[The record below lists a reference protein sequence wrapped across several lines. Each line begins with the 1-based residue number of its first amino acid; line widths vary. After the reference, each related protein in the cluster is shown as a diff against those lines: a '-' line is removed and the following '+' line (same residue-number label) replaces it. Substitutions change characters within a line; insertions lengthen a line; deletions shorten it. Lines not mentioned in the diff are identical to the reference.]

1 MQTVLITGGTG
12 LAGTALTKLL
22 VQKGYKVIILSR
34 SKRPVDPGN
43 PAVSY
48 ALWDVAAQTIDV
60 AAVQQAD
67 FIVHL
72 AGAGV
77 MDKRWTTAYKKE
89 IVDSRTQSSALIV
102 NTLTNQPNKV
112 KAVISASAIGI
123 YGPDSEPAIPF
134 TEDAPADRSF
144 LGETCRLWEA
154 SIDPVTALGKRL
166 VKLRIGIVL
175 SRNGGALA
183 EFEKPLKMGIA
194 GILGNGRQ
202 VISWLH
208 IDDLCNMILYAIE
221 NEGMS
226 GTFNAVAPQPVNN
239 KTLTLT
245 LARERK
251 GKWYIPVHVPAFIL
265 KLMLGPG
272 SIEILKSTTVD
283 GNKIMQAGYRFSFSD
298 IKNALKR

>member
-12 LAGTALTKLL
+12 LTGTALTKLL
-22 VQKGYKVIILSR
+22 VQKGYSVIILSR
-34 SKRPVDPGN
+34 SKRAASPEN

-77 MDKRWTTAYKKE
+77 MDKRWTAAYKKE
-89 IVDSRTQSSALIV
+89 IVDSRTRSSELIV
-102 NTLTNQPNKV
+102 NTLTNNPNKV
-112 KAVISASAIGI
+112 KAIVSASAIGI
-123 YGPDSEPAIPF
+123 YGTDSEPAIPF
-134 TEDAPADRSF
+134 EEDAPADNSF

-183 EFEKPLKMGIA
+183 EFEKPVRLGVA
-194 GILGNGRQ
+194 AILGNGRQ
-202 VISWLH
+202 MISWLH
-208 IDDLCNMILYAIE
+208 IDDLCGMIVYAIE
-221 NEGMS
+221 NEGLL
-226 GTFNAVAPQPVNN
+226 GVYNAVAPAPVSN

-245 LARERK
+245 LAGEMK
-251 GKWYIPVHVPAFIL
+251 GKFFIPVYVPAFVL

-283 GNKIMQAGYRFSFSD
+283 CKKIQLAGYAFSYSN
-298 IKNALKR
+298 IKDALQR

>member
-12 LAGTALTKLL
+12 LTGTALTKLL

-34 SKRPVDPGN
+34 SKKAANPES

-60 AAVQQAD
+60 PAVQQAD

-77 MDKRWTTAYKKE
+77 MDKRWTAAYKKE
-89 IVDSRTQSSALIV
+89 IVDSRTRSSELIV
-102 NTLTNQPNKV
+102 NTLTNNSNKV

-123 YGPDSEPAIPF
+123 YGPDSEPVIPF
-134 TEDAPADRSF
+134 KEDAVADGSF

-154 SIDPVTALGKRL
+154 SVEPVMALGKRL

-175 SRNGGALA
+175 SRKGGALT
-183 EFEKPLKMGIA
+183 EFEKPLRMRVA
-194 GILGNGRQ
+194 AILGNGKQ
-202 VISWLH
+202 IISWLH
-208 IDDLCNMILYAIE
+208 IDDLCGMILYAIE
-221 NEGMS
+221 KEGLS
-226 GTFNAVAPQPVNN
+226 GTFNAVAPAPVSN

-245 LARERK
+245 LAREMK
-251 GKWYIPVHVPAFIL
+251 GKFFIPVYVPAFVL

-283 GNKIMQAGYRFSFSD
+283 CKKIQSAGYTFSYAAIED
-298 IKNALKR
+298 ALRH

>member
-12 LAGTALTKLL
+12 LAGTALTGLL
-22 VQKGYKVIILSR
+22 VQKGYKVIIMSR
-34 SKRPVDPGN
+34 SKKAASPES

-60 AAVQQAD
+60 TAVQQAD

-77 MDKRWTTAYKKE
+77 MDKRWTAAYKKE
-89 IVDSRTQSSALIV
+89 IVDSRTRSSELIV
-102 NTLTNQPNKV
+102 NTLTNNPNKV

-123 YGPDSEPAIPF
+123 YGPDKEPVIPF
-134 TEDAPADRSF
+134 VEDTPADSSF

-154 SIDPVTALGKRL
+154 SIDPVNALGKRL

-175 SRNGGALA
+175 SRKGGALA
-183 EFEKPLKMGIA
+183 EFEKPLRLGVA
-194 GILGNGRQ
+194 AILGSGRQ
-202 VISWLH
+202 IISWLH
-208 IDDLCNMILYAIE
+208 IDDLCGMILYAIE
-221 NEGMS
+221 NEGLS
-226 GTFNAVAPQPVNN
+226 GTYNAVAPAPVSN
-239 KTLTLT
+239 KELTLT
-245 LARERK
+245 LAKQLK
-251 GKWYIPVHVPAFIL
+251 GRFYIPVHVPAFVL

-283 GNKIMQAGYRFSFSD
+283 CKKIQSAGYRFGYST
-298 IKNALKR
+298 IKDALQR

>member
-22 VQKGYKVIILSR
+22 VQKGYSVIILSR
-34 SKRPVDPGN
+34 SKRAVNPQN
-43 PAVSY
+43 PAVNY

-77 MDKRWTTAYKKE
+77 MDKRWTAAYKKE
-89 IVDSRTQSSALIV
+89 IVDSRTHSSALIV
-102 NTLTNQPNKV
+102 HTLTNNPNKV
-112 KAVISASAIGI
+112 RAVISASAIGF
-123 YGPDSEPAIPF
+123 YGPDSIPAIPF
-134 TEDAPADRSF
+134 EEDAPADNSF

-154 SIDPVTALGKRL
+154 STDPVTALGKRL

-175 SRNGGALA
+175 SRKGGALA
-183 EFEKPLKMGIA
+183 EFEKPLRLGVA
-194 GILGNGRQ
+194 AILGNGRQ
-202 VISWLH
+202 MISWLH
-208 IDDLCNMILYAIE
+208 IDDLCGMIVYAIE
-221 NEGMS
+221 NEGLA
-226 GTFNAVAPQPVNN
+226 GTFNAVAPAPVSN
-239 KTLTLT
+239 KMLTLT
-245 LARERK
+245 LAKQLK
-251 GKWYIPVHVPAFIL
+251 GKFYIPVHVPAFVL

-283 GNKIMQAGYRFSFSD
+283 CKKIQLAGYKFSYSTIQD
-298 IKNALKR
+298 ALQH